1 MSVINIYCCTVLSR
15 KANFIVLGFVLFCFL
30 KIVPTFRNTIISKK
44 RIYVLLNNS
53 SLSCSSMPQ
62 SKIVFQKDS
71 VSCGS
76 ALKHSWGRNLF
87 LFMWELQLVYTPFGG
102 FADADLI
109 NMEIAFDASAQI
121 SIPIT
126 FISQDNCFSWINI
139 KSGCQYFPRS

>member
-1 MSVINIYCCTVLSR
+1 
-15 KANFIVLGFVLFCFL
+15 
-30 KIVPTFRNTIISKK
+30 
-44 RIYVLLNNS
+44 
-53 SLSCSSMPQ
+53 MPQ

-71 VSCGS
+71 VLHGS

-102 FADADLI
+102 FVDADLI
-109 NMEIAFDASAQI
+109 NMQIAFDVSAQI

-139 KSGCQYFPRS
+139 KRGCQYFPKILNLKRQSPCLPVISLFLSKSPAAEAPSGIHINYIFPIL